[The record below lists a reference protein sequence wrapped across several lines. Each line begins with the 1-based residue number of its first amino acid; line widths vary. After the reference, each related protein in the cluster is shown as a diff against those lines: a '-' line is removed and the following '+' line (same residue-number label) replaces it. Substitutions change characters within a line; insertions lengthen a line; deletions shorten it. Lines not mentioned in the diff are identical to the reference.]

1 MILFTGEIGVKFV
14 IVGLG
19 GEDGIEVGVGVG
31 LGVGVGV
38 VFWIDRTVE

>member
-19 GEDGIEVGVGVG
+19 GEDGIEVGVG

-38 VFWIDRTVE
+38 VFWIDKTVE

>member
-1 MILFTGEIGVKFV
+1 MILFTGEIGMKFV

-19 GEDGIEVGVGVG
+19 GEDGIEVGVG

-38 VFWIDRTVE
+38 VFWIDKTVE

>member
-19 GEDGIEVGVGVG
+19 GEVGIGVG
-31 LGVGVGV
+31 LGVGIGV